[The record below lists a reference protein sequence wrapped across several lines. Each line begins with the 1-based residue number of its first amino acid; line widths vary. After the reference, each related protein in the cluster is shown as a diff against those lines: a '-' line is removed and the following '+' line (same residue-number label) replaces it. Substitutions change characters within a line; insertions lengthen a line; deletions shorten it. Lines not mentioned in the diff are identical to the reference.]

1 MKDLFKK
8 LLNDLSSKDV
18 ISEERKDE
26 LNILFETKIKEYK
39 EKIFEDALESV
50 DEKHI
55 ALLDKVVSKIDEDH
69 TESLDKVLSK
79 IDEDHTELLEGV
91 LSKIDEDHTVGLK
104 MVVEKYENGMQEELE
119 GKVSDFLDV
128 YIEDKL
134 PEGKIVDTV
143 RLEKLEEMFNEIKQ
157 IALISEI
164 SMDEEIK
171 EAVQDAK
178 TIIEDKDA
186 EINTLMFDKIELS
199 KKLKRNEAS
208 NLLEDK
214 CKNINP
220 KMRAYIETRFK
231 DADVD
236 EIEDK
241 FEEAIEAF
249 EEDETLLREE
259 LKDQATSNVNPK
271 KILTEGV
278 ADDKT
283 KNSNTSDM
291 MNHYIDRFKRS
302 NKYNH

>member
-8 LLNDLSSKDV
+8 LLDDLSSKDV

-39 EKIFEDALESV
+39 EKIFEEALESV

-69 TESLDKVLSK
+69 TESLNKVLSK

-104 MVVEKYENGMQEELE
+104 KVVEKYENGMQEELE

-157 IALISEI
+157 IAVISEI

-178 TIIEDKDA
+178 TIIEDKDS
-186 EINTLMFDKIELS
+186 EINTLMIEKIELS

-231 DADVD
+231 DADVE
-236 EIEDK
+236 EIEDT
-241 FEEAIEAF
+241 FEEAIAAF

-271 KILTEGV
+271 KILTEGA